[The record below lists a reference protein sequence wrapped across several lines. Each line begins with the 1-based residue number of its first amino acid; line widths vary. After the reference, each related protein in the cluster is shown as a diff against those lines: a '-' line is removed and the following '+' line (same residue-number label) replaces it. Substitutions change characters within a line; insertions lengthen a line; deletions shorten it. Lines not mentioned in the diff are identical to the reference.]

1 MTVSDAELAVHQSS
15 LAPAIDAYNA
25 FDQMADELPP
35 VHYPR
40 LPGAQSQRGVD

>member
-25 FDQMADELPP
+25 LDQMADELPP
-35 VHYPR
+35 VHSHS
-40 LPGAQSQRGVD
+40 GAWIDGVCRSV